1 VGGKRMVATK
11 GRRRICKA
19 MKEDAIVVAMRKM
32 DQLDRETCLMR
43 KMLMG
48 EPRPVQNRR
57 VGPKGRGKP
66 RQMMTLVEISQNV
79 TNPFTTTCDM

>member
-1 VGGKRMVATK
+1 LIETQPTRREQIKKRRKESRCFKGKHDGGKRTFATK

-32 DQLDRETCLMR
+32 DQLHRETCLMR

-48 EPRPVQNRR
+48 
-57 VGPKGRGKP
+57 KP
-66 RQMMTLVEISQNV
+66 TLVQK
-79 TNPFTTTCDM
+79 